1 MRVLEFFPLCLD
13 TLLCLHIFRKQQAVG
28 DKWNIIGLDL
38 KNEPRGKANWGVGD
52 KSLDWGMAANN
63 IATYIFQR

>member
-1 MRVLEFFPLCLD
+1 
-13 TLLCLHIFRKQQAVG
+13 LHIFRKQQAVG